1 MKLYSPEKSKRPSQF
16 ISAEITQKG
25 HSRLYPLGEVKKAIL
40 DYILME
46 NSGHSKKDGSSMM
59 SGFPREI
66 DGPRK
71 QDAKRDIYISKT
83 LIKCLRPQV
92 PV

>member
-46 NSGHSKKDGSSMM
+46 NSGHSKKMDL
-59 SGFPREI
+59 
-66 DGPRK
+66 
-71 QDAKRDIYISKT
+71 Q
-83 LIKCLRPQV
+83 
-92 PV
+92 